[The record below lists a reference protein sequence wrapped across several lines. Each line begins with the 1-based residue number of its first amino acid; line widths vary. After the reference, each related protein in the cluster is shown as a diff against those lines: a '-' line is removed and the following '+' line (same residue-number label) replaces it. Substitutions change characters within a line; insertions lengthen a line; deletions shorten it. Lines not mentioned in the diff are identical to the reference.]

1 MYRSSPRPDATFI
14 RSTSNG
20 VNLVDKKPTAV
31 SATEYISVDGIRLRV
46 SIQGRGWPLLLLNG
60 IGAAFELLAPF
71 RQALRAVETIAID
84 MPGTGGS
91 QAPRLPRRLSAFA
104 DLANHPLDLL
114 GHH

>member
-31 SATEYISVDGIRLRV
+31 PSPEYISVDGVRLRV
-46 SIQGRGWPLLLLNG
+46 SIQGRGRPLLLLNG

-91 QAPRLPRRLSAFA
+91 QAPRLPPPPLAFA
-104 DLANHPLDLL
+104 GLAEHAL
-114 GHH
+114 